1 MTDTQQIKDKLD
13 IAQFIAEYVPLKK
26 AGIYWKACC
35 PFHKEKTPSFMVNTE
50 RQSWHC
56 FGCGKGGDVFSFL
69 QEMEGM
75 DFPEALKLL
84 AERAGVKLDNNF
96 QSEVNKSQKNRLLE
110 INAKAAYF
118 FNHVLTEMSAA
129 QMARD
134 YLDKRGLKAPMIA
147 EWQVGFVPEQ
157 WDLLTQYLI
166 KKGIGIDD
174 LVVAGLT
181 IKKDPSSP
189 SATPGKLISANISVR
204 YYDRFRGRIMFPIC
218 NVHGDVVGFT
228 GRILVEKENS
238 GGKYVN
244 TPETPVY
251 HKSEVIYGLNKAK
264 TEIKAKDLAVLVEGQ
279 MDVIACYGAGMKNV
293 VAASGTALTAE
304 QVRLIKRYTSN
315 IAMAFDA
322 DQAGINA
329 AKRGIDV
336 AIKEGLSVR
345 VIQIPDGA
353 GKDADECLK
362 KNPVVWFEA
371 VKNAREIMDWLF
383 DMAVANK
390 NLTSP
395 KDKQAIANELLPIIG
410 LIPYAVERD
419 HWLKQLSEKINA
431 DIAILKEDLTRLQ
444 KKVRVTPA
452 ETAVPLPPSAPLDA
466 FAKRCE
472 RLLLVVLKFNNLF
485 NKVESTILAE
495 VFVSAESAELYE
507 WLKKRYN
514 NASTEPASNL
524 AKPVSFDLDNW
535 QMRSE
540 LELADYDEERAAVEV
555 GFLVKEIQEEWLKR
569 RRSNM
574 QHKIAEAQKSG
585 NIEEQKKLLNDFQN
599 LK

>member
-1 MTDTQQIKDKLD
+1 
-13 IAQFIAEYVPLKK
+13 
-26 AGIYWKACC
+26 
-35 PFHKEKTPSFMVNTE
+35 
-50 RQSWHC
+50 
-56 FGCGKGGDVFSFL
+56 
-69 QEMEGM
+69 
-75 DFPEALKLL
+75 
-84 AERAGVKLDNNF
+84 
-96 QSEVNKSQKNRLLE
+96 
-110 INAKAAYF
+110 
-118 FNHVLTEMSAA
+118 
-129 QMARD
+129 
-134 YLDKRGLKAPMIA
+134 
-147 EWQVGFVPEQ
+147 
-157 WDLLTQYLI
+157 
-166 KKGIGIDD
+166 
-174 LVVAGLT
+174 
-181 IKKDPSSP
+181 
-189 SATPGKLISANISVR
+189 
-204 YYDRFRGRIMFPIC
+204 MFPIC

>member
-1 MTDTQQIKDKLD
+1 M
-13 IAQFIAEYVPLKK
+13 
-26 AGIYWKACC
+26 
-35 PFHKEKTPSFMVNTE
+35 
-50 RQSWHC
+50 
-56 FGCGKGGDVFSFL
+56 
-69 QEMEGM
+69 
-75 DFPEALKLL
+75 
-84 AERAGVKLDNNF
+84 
-96 QSEVNKSQKNRLLE
+96 
-110 INAKAAYF
+110 
-118 FNHVLTEMSAA
+118 
-129 QMARD
+129 
-134 YLDKRGLKAPMIA
+134 
-147 EWQVGFVPEQ
+147 
-157 WDLLTQYLI
+157 
-166 KKGIGIDD
+166 
-174 LVVAGLT
+174 
-181 IKKDPSSP
+181 
-189 SATPGKLISANISVR
+189 
-204 YYDRFRGRIMFPIC
+204 
-218 NVHGDVVGFT
+218 
-228 GRILVEKENS
+228 
-238 GGKYVN
+238 
-244 TPETPVY
+244 
-251 HKSEVIYGLNKAK
+251 
-264 TEIKAKDLAVLVEGQ
+264 
-279 MDVIACYGAGMKNV
+279 
-293 VAASGTALTAE
+293 E

>member
-181 IKKDPSSP
+181 IKKDGA
-189 SATPGKLISANISVR
+189 SAGKG